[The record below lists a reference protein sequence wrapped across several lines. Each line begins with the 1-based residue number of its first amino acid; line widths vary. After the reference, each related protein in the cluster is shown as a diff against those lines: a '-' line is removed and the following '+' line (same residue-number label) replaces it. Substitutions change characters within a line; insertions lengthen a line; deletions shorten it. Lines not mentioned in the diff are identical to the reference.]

1 MANTY
6 DTSGLPLGTT
16 SPKALYNNTS
26 NLDDLMIGPNPRYPD
41 RKNQLRW
48 SWAGIEST
56 FTTGM
61 TAFENSFNQFL
72 ISSGYEPTH
81 LVYVDGS
88 PLTVLR
94 ATQLI
99 DRAGL
104 VYRVK
109 MPATFPVALTGTWAT
124 DSSALVE
131 VTDSVLRQD
140 LANAGGDPSK
150 GAVMLGFAPTGIGAT
165 PTTVQAALDQ
175 FNQKYTGQ
183 HYSTYGA
190 KVNRVSDR
198 LFIGNAINHD
208 GGIAMDQPDWF
219 TTAMRAE
226 GREYAF
232 ITSSTVAITNSL
244 NNNASNTAL
253 IASHTKDLLPGWN
266 AIGLIAIG
274 YGNATSGTGHA
285 YAIYAEAYRTAG
297 VSGGAYGMEIDTI
310 NRASLTGID
319 PYIQNANQVIGL
331 QIAAGG
337 EYSSVGQFDATA
349 AINIRRNGA
358 RFYRGIVFGSDS
370 LTGTDGTGTG
380 SAIAIAMARGHQ
392 IQWFCGVDQGGPSL
406 YSTCGLAAN
415 TINQEFGDSFIR
427 YHNAS
432 GGLVFELEN
441 AAGGVNHL
449 SLKSQAFGLPAQV
462 LAKGTSTDVD
472 IQLVPKG
479 TGGRIWTGPFTA
491 GAGTVAGWVEMKDDA
506 GVTRKFAI
514 LS

>member
-1 MANTY
+1 MSNTY
-6 DTSGLPLGTT
+6 NTASLPLGTT
-16 SPKALYNNTS
+16 SPKALYNNAS
-26 NLDDLMIGPNPRYPD
+26 NLDEWCNGPQPRYPD
-41 RKNQLRW
+41 RFGQLRL
-48 SWAGIEST
+48 SWAGMESG
-56 FTTGM
+56 FN
-61 TAFENSFNQFL
+61 TAQTARENAFNQFL

-109 MPATFPVALTGTWAT
+109 MPATFPVSLSGTWAS
-124 DSSALVE
+124 DSALLVE

-140 LANAGGDPSK
+140 LANAGGDPIK
-150 GAVMLGFAPTGIGAT
+150 GAVMVGFTPTGIGAT
-165 PTTVQAALDQ
+165 PTTVQAALDK

-183 HYSTYGA
+183 FYSTYGA
-190 KVNRVSDR
+190 KVNRISDR

-319 PYIQNANQVIGL
+319 PYVQRADQVIGL

-337 EYSSVGQFDATA
+337 EFSPVGQFDATA

-358 RFYRGIVFGSDS
+358 RFYRGIVFGADA
-370 LTGTDGTGTG
+370 LTGTDGGATGA
-380 SAIAIAMARGHQ
+380 AIAIYMARNHQ
-392 IQWFCGVDQGGPSL
+392 IQWGCGIDEGGPAL
-406 YSTCGLAAN
+406 YSTCAVGAN
-415 TINQEFGDSFIR
+415 AIGQEFSDNVVRFSSSSGTSFEVQGSASATS
-427 YHNAS
+427 HLVAKAQNA
-432 GGLVFELEN
+432 
-441 AAGGVNHL
+441 
-449 SLKSQAFGLPAQV
+449 GLPAQL
-462 LAKGTSTDVD
+462 LALGTASDVD
-472 IQLVPKG
+472 VHIVPKG
-479 TGGRIWTGPFTA
+479 IGLVRFGTYTPGVIADTGVLRMRLDNGQVFRICGSIEP
-491 GAGTVAGWVEMKDDA
+491 
-506 GVTRKFAI
+506 
-514 LS
+514 